1 MEVYIYIYGSLG
13 NARKELWPEEKN
25 KVVYNFVVA

>member
-13 NARKELWPEEKN
+13 NAIKELRPNEKN
-25 KVVYNFVVA
+25 KVVYNFVAA